1 MDPTIIDRVRAILAG
16 TGKTQHD
23 VAAAIG
29 IDGPKLTKSLKGIR
43 NFTSYELAAIAE
55 LGGKTV
61 DWILTGD
68 EPRRLAFAHRSALA
82 APELLDNVG
91 REYADTLLQSWQAA
105 SELGFAPQVLDLPTA
120 ALGSGYV
127 AQAEQTAERALM
139 RIDAPIRTLGLSGLI
154 RVIEE
159 AYSLNLA
166 VVELSDD
173 VDGMSTVEDDLR
185 IIIVDRTDRTGRQR
199 FTIAHELAHVIFDDA
214 RGRVIEEQMFRGKSN
229 KESRA
234 DVFAAAFLMP
244 RREILDVLAGRRAAD
259 AFYELVWEF
268 RVSPVSMAWRL
279 LNLQLISESERV
291 ALAAKSVSKVAA
303 ALDRMDEHLD
313 RIADS
318 RAERAAGRLTDAFI
332 GAFLEGRIA
341 AAPVSAVSGLPE
353 DAIWRLLEEVDYPDQ
368 WPSPGDGGS
377 VE

>member
-1 MDPTIIDRVRAILAG
+1 MDPSIVDRIREIVAG
-16 TGKTQHD
+16 TGKTQQE

-29 IDGPKLTKSLKGIR
+29 IDGPKLTKSLKGKR
-43 NFTSYELAAIAE
+43 NFTSYELAALAE

-61 DWILTGD
+61 DWLLTGE
-68 EPRRLAFAHRSALA
+68 EPLRLAFAHRSSLA
-82 APELLDNVG
+82 APESLDNAG
-91 REYADTLLQSWQAA
+91 REYADTILQSWQTA
-105 SELGFAPQVLDLPTA
+105 SELGFAPQVLDLPRA
-120 ALGSGYV
+120 ALVSGYV
-127 AQAEQTAERALM
+127 AQAEQTAERALA
-139 RIDAPIRTLGLSGLI
+139 RIDAPIRTLGLSGLM

-185 IIIVDRTDRTGRQR
+185 IIIVGRTDRTGRQR

-291 ALAAKSVSKVAA
+291 ALAAKSASKVAA
-303 ALDRMDEHLD
+303 ALDRMEEHLD
-313 RIADS
+313 RVSDS

-353 DAIWRLLEEVDYPDQ
+353 DAIWRLLEEVDDPDP
-368 WPSPGDGGS
+368 WS
-377 VE
+377 